1 MNLVTAML
9 EIPMV
14 LFVGAAG
21 LDTLT
26 FLESYPAEDAK
37 VRALHQIVDGGG
49 NAANSACSASLLGV
63 SGSLFCAIGE
73 DAASTLILDGLDS
86 KGVDTSK
93 VLHKPGNSGTT
104 YVIVCQSTSTRTCI
118 HSPLTT
124 DLTSDDID
132 NTFGHFTDETWQQ
145 YNFIHFDSR
154 HTQAAVSLAQKAS
167 TAGVLLT
174 IDMEKIRPYVEELLP
189 YCDVIFTNQNFP
201 ASVSPTE

>member
-1 MNLVTAML
+1 ML
-9 EIPMV
+9 EIPSI

-26 FLESYPAEDAK
+26 FLESYPSEDAK
-37 VRALHQIVDGGG
+37 VRALDQIVDGGG
-49 NAANSACSASLLGV
+49 NAANSACSTSLLGV
-63 SGSLFCAIGE
+63 NSSLFCAIGE

-86 KGVDTSK
+86 KGVDTNK
-93 VLHKPGNSGTT
+93 VLHKPGSSGTT

-124 DLTSDDID
+124 ELTADDVD
-132 NTFGHFTDETWQQ
+132 TTFGHFTQETWQQ
-145 YNFIHFDSR
+145 YNLIHFDSR
-154 HTQAAVSLAQKAS
+154 HTQAAVTLAQKAS

-201 ASVSPTE
+201 ASVSPAE

>member
-1 MNLVTAML
+1 MQENPS
-9 EIPMV
+9 I
-14 LFVGAAG
+14 LFVGAVG

-37 VRALHQIVDGGG
+37 VRAVGQIVDGGG

-63 SGSLFCAIGE
+63 NCQLFCAIGE
-73 DAASTLILDGLDS
+73 DSASVLIMDGLES

-93 VLHKPGNSGTT
+93 VLRKQGKSGTT

-124 DLTSDDID
+124 DLSSNDVDT
-132 NTFGHFTDETWQQ
+132 TFRHFTHETWQQ
-145 YNFIHFDSR
+145 YHVIHFDSR
-154 HTQAAVSLAQKAS
+154 HTQAAVVLAQKAS
-167 TAGVLLT
+167 AAGVLLS

-189 YCDVIFTNQNFP
+189 FCNVVFTNQNFP
-201 ASVSPTE
+201 ASVSPAE